1 MAQRKTTTDDG
12 KTQHQRFV
20 EAARRLGTD
29 QDPEAFRRIVRKVA
43 TAPVTKPKKGTRKT
57 KS

>member
-1 MAQRKTTTDDG
+1 MAQRKASEDG

-29 QDPEAFRRIVRKVA
+29 EDPEHFRSIVRKIA
-43 TAPVTKPKKGTRKT
+43 TAPVAKPKKGTRKS
-57 KS
+57 KA